1 MPSYAYFPSATPI
14 RLVLLALLGLVI
26 TSISF
31 SSIQDHSYLAASSLT
46 QFELQAEKILQIL
59 HVRPYIASS
68 SSSQSRLPS
77 ADMSSVSSPL
87 PKPKTPVYFVSHG
100 GPNIM
105 YDVSHP
111 AYTRLTLLGQEIMTK
126 VKPKAMIVFSAHW
139 EADRPGLIQVNT
151 AVHEPLIYDF
161 YGFPGHYY
169 KEKFLHQGSPD
180 VAERVLSVLKEAGI
194 QAKGVERGLDHGVW
208 AAFKVAFD
216 DQFGKGGSL
225 EGVPLVQVS
234 LFDIERGATGA
245 DAEKHIKLGRAV
257 EKLREEGILIV
268 VSGMAVHNLRDMG
281 YGGLGRV
288 MEYTETFDEALKEA
302 VESHGT
308 GEERDKA
315 MVKLLSRPDA
325 RKAHPTFEHLLP
337 IHVGIGAAGADE
349 GERLWT
355 LKEGSFSWAQYRFG
369 SVEA

>member
-1 MPSYAYFPSATPI
+1 MRSYAHFPSATPG
-14 RLVLLALLGLVI
+14 RLVLLAILGIVI
-26 TSISF
+26 TSLSF
-31 SSIQDHSYLAASSLT
+31 WGIQEHSFFASSCLTQFKLQAHSLFETLHFSPSTAASSV
-46 QFELQAEKILQIL
+46 Q
-59 HVRPYIASS
+59 
-68 SSSQSRLPS
+68 SQLPA
-77 ADMSSVSSPL
+77 ADMSSPL
-87 PKPKTPVYFVSHG
+87 RESKTPVYFFSHG

-111 AYTRLTLLGQEIMTK
+111 AYTRLALLGREIMTK
-126 VKPKAMIVFSAHW
+126 VKPKAVIVFSAHW

-169 KEKFLHQGSPD
+169 KERFLNQGSLQ

-194 QAKGVERGLDHGVW
+194 QAEGVERGLDHGVW

-216 DQFGKGGSL
+216 DQFGKGGAL

-245 DAEKHIKLGRAV
+245 DAEKHIKLGKAV
-257 EKLREEGILIV
+257 EKLREEGILII

-281 YGGLGRV
+281 YGRLGRV
-288 MEYTETFDEALKEA
+288 MEYTESFDEALKEA
-302 VESHGT
+302 VEGHGT
-308 GEERDKA
+308 GEERVTA
-315 MVKLLSRPDA
+315 MVELLSRPDA

-355 LKEGSFSWAQYRFG
+355 LKEGSLSWAQYRFG

>member
-1 MPSYAYFPSATPI
+1 
-14 RLVLLALLGLVI
+14 VI
-26 TSISF
+26 TTIAF
-31 SSIQDHSYLAASSLT
+31 YSIQDYLYFAANRLEPSK
-46 QFELQAEKILQIL
+46 LQ
-59 HVRPYIASS
+59 P
-68 SSSQSRLPS
+68 QSRVESLQFQPSTAAPS
-77 ADMSSVSSPL
+77 AQSALHSTDMSSSKSR
-87 PKPKTPVYFVSHG
+87 TPVYFFSHG

-111 AYTRLTLLGQEIMTK
+111 AYTRLALLGREIMTK
-126 VKPKAMIVFSAHW
+126 VKPKAVIVFSAHW

-169 KEKFLHQGSPD
+169 KEKFVHQGSPE
-180 VAERVLSVLKEAGI
+180 VAQRVLSVLEEAGI
-194 QAKGVERGLDHGVW
+194 KAEGVERGLDHGVW

-216 DQFGKGGSL
+216 DEFGQGGAL
-225 EGVPLVQVS
+225 EGVPVVQVS
-234 LFDIERGATGA
+234 LFDVERGATGV

-257 EKLREEGILIV
+257 EKLRDDGILII

-281 YGGLGRV
+281 YRELGRV
-288 MEYTETFDEALKEA
+288 MEYTETFDEALKDA
-302 VESHGT
+302 VEDHGT

-315 MVKLLSRPDA
+315 MIELLSRADA

-337 IHVGIGAAGADE
+337 IHVGVGAAGSDK

-369 SVEA
+369 SMEA

>member
-1 MPSYAYFPSATPI
+1 
-14 RLVLLALLGLVI
+14 V

-31 SSIQDHSYLAASSLT
+31 SGIQNLSYATTKGFLKALNFPLPTAVSSIQSP
-46 QFELQAEKILQIL
+46 LQSTA
-59 HVRPYIASS
+59 
-68 SSSQSRLPS
+68 
-77 ADMSSVSSPL
+77 MSSMSSP
-87 PKPKTPVYFVSHG
+87 PSKSKTPVYFFSHG

-111 AYTRLTLLGQEIMTK
+111 AYTRLALLGREIATK
-126 VKPKAMIVFSAHW
+126 VKPKAVIVFSAHW

-169 KEKFLHQGSPD
+169 KEKFLHQGSLE
-180 VAERVLSVLKEAGI
+180 VANRVLGVLKEAGI
-194 QAKGVERGLDHGVW
+194 QAEGVERGLDHGVW

-216 DQFGKGGSL
+216 DQFGKGGAL

-234 LFDIERGATGA
+234 LFDVERGATKA
-245 DAEKHIKLGRAV
+245 DAKKQIELGRAV
-257 EKLREEGILIV
+257 EILREEGILII
-268 VSGMAVHNLRDMG
+268 VSGMAVHNLRDMAF
-281 YGGLGRV
+281 GGLGKV
-288 MEYTETFDEALKEA
+288 MPYTETFDEALKEA
-302 VESHGT
+302 VEGHGT
-308 GEERDKA
+308 GEERDNA
-315 MVKLLSRPDA
+315 MAELLSRPDA

-337 IHVGIGAAGADE
+337 IHVGVGAAGTDK

-355 LKEGSFSWAQYRFG
+355 LKDGSMSWAQFRFG

>member
-1 MPSYAYFPSATPI
+1 MPPYAYFPSSTNV
-14 RLVLLALLGLVI
+14 RLVLLAVAGLVL

-31 SSIQDHSYLAASSLT
+31 STIQSLSYTATKVLLKPLDFPLSTTVSSV
-46 QFELQAEKILQIL
+46 QSPLQ
-59 HVRPYIASS
+59 
-68 SSSQSRLPS
+68 
-77 ADMSSVSSPL
+77 MSSISSPP
-87 PKPKTPVYFVSHG
+87 PKSKTPVYFFSHG

-111 AYTRLTLLGQEIMTK
+111 AYTRLALLGREITTK
-126 VKPKAMIVFSAHW
+126 VKPKAVVVFSAHW

-169 KEKFLHQGSPD
+169 KEKFLHQGSPE
-180 VAERVLSVLKEAGI
+180 VADRVLSVLNEAGI
-194 QAKGVERGLDHGVW
+194 QAEGVERGLDHGVW

-216 DQFGKGGSL
+216 DQFGKGGAL

-234 LFDIERGATGA
+234 LFDVERGATRA

-257 EKLREEGILIV
+257 EKLREEGVLII
-268 VSGMAVHNLRDMG
+268 VSGMAVHNLRDMAF
-281 YGGLGRV
+281 GGLGKV
-288 MEYTETFDEALKEA
+288 MPYTETFDEALKEA
-302 VESHGT
+302 VEGHGT
-308 GEERDKA
+308 GEERDNA
-315 MVKLLSRPDA
+315 MAELLSRPDA

-337 IHVGIGAAGADE
+337 IHVGVGAAGTDK

-355 LKEGSFSWAQYRFG
+355 LKDGSMSWAQFRFG
-369 SVEA
+369 NVEA